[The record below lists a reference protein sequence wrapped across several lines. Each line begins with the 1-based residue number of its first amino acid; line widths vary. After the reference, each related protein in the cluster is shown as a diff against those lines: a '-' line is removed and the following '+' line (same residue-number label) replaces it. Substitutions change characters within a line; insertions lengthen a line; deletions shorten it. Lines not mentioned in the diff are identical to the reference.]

1 MTAPDRAP
9 IGPAAAAPAA
19 LADAR
24 PTPLPAPADAP
35 PPLGAPPIQVRRWF
49 DRTVATPLPAFDGS
63 LATARATADAFARL
77 AKAANTRRAYRAGV
91 AAWCAWCARHA
102 LPCLPASAADVVAF
116 LAAERQRGLAVNTI
130 DLRRAAIRY
139 LHYLA
144 GCAVPTAEAVVG
156 ETLAGIRRD
165 AAQRGEFPAK
175 KLAAAVGVLR
185 EILAPIGDDLRGRR
199 DRALLLV
206 GFAGALR
213 RSELAAI
220 RLEHLEAAPRGLRLT
235 LPLSKGDRDGKGV
248 TVALPL
254 GTTELCPVRALRRW
268 QDAAGH
274 HRRPAVPPHLA
285 PTRARRHPP
294 PAHRRHPADRRPHRR
309 PHRAGPRRRRRLRR
323 RNPRRPQPQ
332 ARRADHRHGSRRASR
347 PPQTPRPPPQL
358 RRDGRIP
365 RARRSV
371 RQPPAQ
377 RPALSPASRGPS
389 PALPRR
395 RRPASRHGDT
405 TSASSACV
413 GRPRAFCGD
422 DVIRPPT
429 LPPNSQTEGTQD
441 KMTACHI
448 GPARH
453 TSYHCSGDTDL
464 PKRAPGCHRCAHG

>member
-1 MTAPDRAP
+1 MTAHSDPAP
-9 IGPAAAAPAA
+9 IGQTARAA
-19 LADAR
+19 LADER
-24 PTPLPAPADAP
+24 PPPLPAPAVAVP

-116 LAAERQRGLAVNTI
+116 LAAERRRGLAVNTI

-144 GCAVPTAEAVVG
+144 GCAMPTAEAVVG

-175 KLAAAVGVLR
+175 KLAAGVGVLR

-199 DRALLLV
+199 DRALLLT

-254 GTTELCPVRALRRW
+254 GTTDSARCARC
-268 QDAAGH
+268 AAG
-274 HRRPAVPPHLA
+274 RTPPASPTARCSAASGSRPRAAASPARPPSAPSRSTAAPSPASCRPAP
-285 PTRARRHPP
+285 PP
-294 PAHRRHPADRRPHRR
+294 PAST
-309 PHRAGPRRRRRLRR
+309 
-323 RNPRRPQPQ
+323 PQPS
-332 ARRADHRHGSRRASR
+332 AA
-347 PPQTPRPPPQL
+347 T
-358 RRDGRIP
+358 
-365 RARRSV
+365 
-371 RQPPAQ
+371 
-377 RPALSPASRGPS
+377 
-389 PALPRR
+389 
-395 RRPASRHGDT
+395 
-405 TSASSACV
+405 ASSA
-413 GRPRAFCGD
+413 
-422 DVIRPPT
+422 
-429 LPPNSQTEGTQD
+429 
-441 KMTACHI
+441 
-448 GPARH
+448 AR
-453 TSYHCSGDTDL
+453 
-464 PKRAPGCHRCAHG
+464 

>member
-1 MTAPDRAP
+1 MRRRRSARRRSRCAAGSTAPSPPHCRRST
-9 IGPAAAAPAA
+9 AAW
-19 LADAR
+19 
-24 PTPLPAPADAP
+24 T
-35 PPLGAPPIQVRRWF
+35 
-49 DRTVATPLPAFDGS
+49 
-63 LATARATADAFARL
+63 TARATADAFARL

-199 DRALLLV
+199 DRALLLT

-268 QDAAGH
+268 QDAAGITDGPLF
-274 HRRPAVPPHLA
+274 RRIWPRPRAAASPARPPSAPSRSIGAPSPASCRPAP
-285 PTRARRHPP
+285 PP
-294 PAHRRHPADRRPHRR
+294 PASTP
-309 PHRAGPRRRRRLRR
+309 PRS
-323 RNPRRPQPQ
+323 
-332 ARRADHRHGSRRASR
+332 AV
-347 PPQTPRPPPQL
+347 T
-358 RRDGRIP
+358 
-365 RARRSV
+365 
-371 RQPPAQ
+371 
-377 RPALSPASRGPS
+377 
-389 PALPRR
+389 
-395 RRPASRHGDT
+395 
-405 TSASSACV
+405 ASSAA
-413 GRPRAFCGD
+413 RS
-422 DVIRPPT
+422 PPAWISACI
-429 LPPNSQTEGTQD
+429 PPGSNASAA
-441 KMTACHI
+441 TAAT
-448 GPARH
+448 P
-453 TSYHCSGDTDL
+453 
-464 PKRAPGCHRCAHG
+464 

>member
-1 MTAPDRAP
+1 M
-9 IGPAAAAPAA
+9 
-19 LADAR
+19 
-24 PTPLPAPADAP
+24 
-35 PPLGAPPIQVRRWF
+35 RRWF
-49 DRTVATPLPAFDGS
+49 DRAVATPLPAFDGS

-268 QDAAGH
+268 QDAAGLTDGPLF
-274 HRRPAVPPHLA
+274 RRIWLPPARGGIPRPPTVGTQPIDRRAPSPASCRPAP
-285 PTRARRHPP
+285 PP
-294 PAHRRHPADRRPHRR
+294 PAST
-309 PHRAGPRRRRRLRR
+309 
-323 RNPRRPQPQ
+323 PQPS
-332 ARRADHRHGSRRASR
+332 AA
-347 PPQTPRPPPQL
+347 T
-358 RRDGRIP
+358 
-365 RARRSV
+365 
-371 RQPPAQ
+371 
-377 RPALSPASRGPS
+377 
-389 PALPRR
+389 
-395 RRPASRHGDT
+395 
-405 TSASSACV
+405 ASSAA
-413 GRPRAFCGD
+413 RS
-422 DVIRPPT
+422 PPAWISACI
-429 LPPNSQTEGTQD
+429 PPGSNASAA
-441 KMTACHI
+441 TAAT
-448 GPARH
+448 P
-453 TSYHCSGDTDL
+453 
-464 PKRAPGCHRCAHG
+464 

>member
-1 MTAPDRAP
+1 MTAPGDRAT
-9 IGPAAAAPAA
+9 IGPAAADPPRWRTQG
-19 LADAR
+19 R
-24 PTPLPAPADAP
+24 PPCPLPDALPDAVP

-49 DRTVATPLPAFDGS
+49 DRAVATPLPAFDGS

-185 EILAPIGDDLRGRR
+185 EILAPIGDDLRGLR

-254 GTTELCPVRALRRW
+254 GTTALCPVRALRRW
-268 QDAAGH
+268 QDAAGITEGPLF
-274 HRRPAVPPHLA
+274 RRIWTPA
-285 PTRARRHPP
+285 RARRHPP
-294 PAHRRHPADRRPHRR
+294 PAHRRHPADRR
-309 PHRAGPRRRRRLRR
+309 RAP
-323 RNPRRPQPQ
+323 
-332 ARRADHRHGSRRASR
+332 
-347 PPQTPRPPPQL
+347 
-358 RRDGRIP
+358 
-365 RARRSV
+365 
-371 RQPPAQ
+371 
-377 RPALSPASRGPS
+377 SPASC
-389 PALPRR
+389 
-395 RRPASRHGDT
+395 RPAPPPPAST
-405 TSASSACV
+405 PQPSAATASSAA
-413 GRPRAFCGD
+413 RS
-422 DVIRPPT
+422 PPAWISACI
-429 LPPNSQTEGTQD
+429 PPASNASAA
-441 KMTACHI
+441 TAAT
-448 GPARH
+448 P
-453 TSYHCSGDTDL
+453 
-464 PKRAPGCHRCAHG
+464 

>member
-1 MTAPDRAP
+1 M
-9 IGPAAAAPAA
+9 
-19 LADAR
+19 
-24 PTPLPAPADAP
+24 
-35 PPLGAPPIQVRRWF
+35 
-49 DRTVATPLPAFDGS
+49 
-63 LATARATADAFARL
+63 
-77 AKAANTRRAYRAGV
+77 
-91 AAWCAWCARHA
+91 
-102 LPCLPASAADVVAF
+102 AF

-268 QDAAGH
+268 QDAAGLTDGPLF
-274 HRRPAVPPHLA
+274 RRIWLPPARGGIPRPPTVGTQPIDRAPSPASCRPAP
-285 PTRARRHPP
+285 PP
-294 PAHRRHPADRRPHRR
+294 PAST
-309 PHRAGPRRRRRLRR
+309 
-323 RNPRRPQPQ
+323 PQPS
-332 ARRADHRHGSRRASR
+332 AA
-347 PPQTPRPPPQL
+347 T
-358 RRDGRIP
+358 
-365 RARRSV
+365 
-371 RQPPAQ
+371 
-377 RPALSPASRGPS
+377 
-389 PALPRR
+389 
-395 RRPASRHGDT
+395 
-405 TSASSACV
+405 ASSA
-413 GRPRAFCGD
+413 
-422 DVIRPPT
+422 
-429 LPPNSQTEGTQD
+429 
-441 KMTACHI
+441 
-448 GPARH
+448 AR
-453 TSYHCSGDTDL
+453 
-464 PKRAPGCHRCAHG
+464 

>member
-1 MTAPDRAP
+1 
-9 IGPAAAAPAA
+9 
-19 LADAR
+19 
-24 PTPLPAPADAP
+24 
-35 PPLGAPPIQVRRWF
+35 
-49 DRTVATPLPAFDGS
+49 
-63 LATARATADAFARL
+63 
-77 AKAANTRRAYRAGV
+77 
-91 AAWCAWCARHA
+91 
-102 LPCLPASAADVVAF
+102 VAF

-268 QDAAGH
+268 QDAAGLTDGPLF
-274 HRRPAVPPHLA
+274 RRIWL
-285 PTRARRHPP
+285 P
-294 PAHRRHPADRRPHRR
+294 PAR
-309 PHRAGPRRRRRLRR
+309 G
-323 RNPRRPQPQ
+323 
-332 ARRADHRHGSRRASR
+332 GV
-347 PPQTPRPPPQL
+347 PRPPAVGTQPIDPRTVARIVQARAAAAGFDAATL
-358 RRDGRIP
+358 GGHSLKRGALTTGMDLGVHPARLKRLGRH
-365 RARRSV
+365 RSYAV
-371 RQPPAQ
+371 MDAY
-377 RPALSPASRGPS
+377 LE
-389 PALPRR
+389 
-395 RRPASRHGDT
+395 HGDPFD
-405 TSASSACV
+405 SH
-413 GRPRAFCGD
+413 P
-422 DVIRPPT
+422 
-429 LPPNSQTEGTQD
+429 L
-441 KMTACHI
+441 
-448 GPARH
+448 
-453 TSYHCSGDTDL
+453 SGL
-464 PKRAPGCHRCAHG
+464 L

>member
-1 MTAPDRAP
+1 MTAPDDAA

-49 DRTVATPLPAFDGS
+49 DRAVATPLPAFDGT

-116 LAAERQRGLAVNTI
+116 LAAERQRGLAVATI

-268 QDAAGH
+268 QDAAGLTDGPLF
-274 HRRPAVPPHLA
+274 RRIWLPPARGGIPRPPTVGTQPIDRAPSPASCRPAP
-285 PTRARRHPP
+285 PP
-294 PAHRRHPADRRPHRR
+294 PAST
-309 PHRAGPRRRRRLRR
+309 
-323 RNPRRPQPQ
+323 PQPS
-332 ARRADHRHGSRRASR
+332 AA
-347 PPQTPRPPPQL
+347 T
-358 RRDGRIP
+358 
-365 RARRSV
+365 
-371 RQPPAQ
+371 
-377 RPALSPASRGPS
+377 
-389 PALPRR
+389 
-395 RRPASRHGDT
+395 
-405 TSASSACV
+405 ASSAA
-413 GRPRAFCGD
+413 RS
-422 DVIRPPT
+422 PPAWISACI
-429 LPPNSQTEGTQD
+429 PPGSNASAA
-441 KMTACHI
+441 TAAT
-448 GPARH
+448 P
-453 TSYHCSGDTDL
+453 
-464 PKRAPGCHRCAHG
+464 